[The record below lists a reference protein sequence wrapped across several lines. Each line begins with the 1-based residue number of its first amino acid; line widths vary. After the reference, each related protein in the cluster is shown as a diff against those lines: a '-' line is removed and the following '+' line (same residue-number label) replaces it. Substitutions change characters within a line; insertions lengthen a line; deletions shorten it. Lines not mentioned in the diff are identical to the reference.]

1 MEIRGRGV
9 NRKQIRLGGGEGAEL
24 HFNELIGSTELNI
37 YRHRNSKIR
46 GFETLDQFL
55 HGVGCDTVYINDVPA
70 PVGPGYDTIR
80 ITRGGEEIPVEALR
94 RAHNWAHR
102 RNFLHLFRK
111 PGVSHGGLTLPPR

>member
-1 MEIRGRGV
+1 MDIRRSV
-9 NRKQIRLGGGEGAEL
+9 NRKQIRQGGGEGADL
-24 HFNELIGSTELNI
+24 HFHEMVGSYELNI

-46 GFETLDQFL
+46 GYESLAQFL
-55 HGVGCDTVYINDVPA
+55 QSQGCQAAYLADVPA

-80 ITRGGEEIPVEALR
+80 VTFGGEALPVEALR

-111 PGVSHGGLTLPPR
+111 PGASPGSL